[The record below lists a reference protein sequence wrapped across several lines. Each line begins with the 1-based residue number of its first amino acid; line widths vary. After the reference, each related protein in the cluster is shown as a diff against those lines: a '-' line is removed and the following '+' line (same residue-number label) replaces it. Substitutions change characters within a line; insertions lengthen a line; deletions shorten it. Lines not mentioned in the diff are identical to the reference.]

1 VNPQQP
7 FTARLC
13 LLPRSPLKPRG
24 CGESIQNPFLQSVH
38 TPTRNPLL
46 GRIAPPLRRLLT
58 SSNLLGP
65 HESRVRRRTSRPEL
79 TAAGAMAAEKLRDLS
94 RPIDVP
100 LLDATVAA
108 FYGTG
113 SSVERHAADQ
123 ILRELQNNPDM
134 WLQVVHI
141 LQNSQNLNTKFFALQ
156 VLENVIK
163 YKWNVLPVEQ
173 RDGIKNYISDVIV
186 QLSGNE
192 VSFRQEKLYVNKL
205 NIILVQVDYLHP

>member
-1 VNPQQP
+1 MHHCHHKYSYTIKLSMKGRRASFPRVRVNPQQP
-7 FTARLC
+7 FTARLR

-46 GRIAPPLRRLLT
+46 GRIAPPLRRLVT

-113 SSVERHAADQ
+113 SSD
-123 ILRELQNNPDM
+123 
-134 WLQVVHI
+134 
-141 LQNSQNLNTKFFALQ
+141 
-156 VLENVIK
+156 
-163 YKWNVLPVEQ
+163 
-173 RDGIKNYISDVIV
+173 
-186 QLSGNE
+186 E
-192 VSFRQEKLYVNKL
+192 VTA
-205 NIILVQVDYLHP
+205 PP